1 MNYILKSCLGLV
13 GLTVLSACAG
23 NKATATF
30 SPDKD
35 SVNIA
40 ATSGNRHI
48 SGVYP
53 HLTTY
58 SHARINGKYGFGD
71 ECGIGAIVP
80 WAGKLYMVNY
90 AAHRPYGSEHKLYIV
105 DKDKNMEIYPGS
117 VGGTPAARMIHA
129 ESNQLLIG
137 HYLIDAEG
145 NIRTIPIKSMPGR
158 NTAIARHLEAPVNKV
173 YYNH

>member
-117 VGGTPAARMIHA
+117 VGGTPAARIEPVADRALSDRCRGKYPHHPYQEYA
-129 ESNQLLIG
+129 GAYYGDCPPFGRPGEQGLL
-137 HYLIDAEG
+137 L
-145 NIRTIPIKSMPGR
+145 
-158 NTAIARHLEAPVNKV
+158 
-173 YYNH
+173 